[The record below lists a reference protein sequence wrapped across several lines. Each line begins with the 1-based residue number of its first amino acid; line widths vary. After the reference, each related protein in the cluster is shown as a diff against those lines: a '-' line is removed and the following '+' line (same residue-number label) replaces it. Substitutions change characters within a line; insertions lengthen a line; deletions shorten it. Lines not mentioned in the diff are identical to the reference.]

1 MSSTI
6 ALNDKK
12 VINGWA
18 FFDWANS
25 AYALVIST
33 AIFPNFFVQITD
45 DYITIFGYSLK
56 DSALYS
62 IAVSFSYAVIAILSP
77 ILSGIADYSG
87 RRMFFLKVFTTIGA
101 ISCIMLYFFQGMPT
115 LWIGTS
121 AFILATIGFA
131 GSIVFYNAYLPEI
144 ASEDQFDRVSAK
156 GFAYGY
162 VGSVIL
168 LLFNLLMIQKPELF
182 GLTDPIIPV
191 RIAFV
196 TVGLWWIGFAQ
207 ITFKRLPKDSAMHMP
222 EKYIRRGFQE
232 LMEVW
237 HKVQKQQNIKKFLLS
252 FFFYSAGVQT
262 VIYLAATFAS
272 KELGMETG
280 ELIIVILILQIVA
293 IGGAYLFAWV
303 SKMIGNKIALIIMI
317 FIWIIICGAAYFV
330 ETKTLFYI
338 IAGFVGMV
346 MGGIQSISRSTYSKL
361 IEDRSKDLTS
371 YFSFYDVLYK
381 LSIVLGTFIF
391 AFLDQLTGGM
401 RNSVLAMSILFFIGL
416 LIMLTVRIPHYKKVL
431 A

>member
-1 MSSTI
+1 MSPT
-6 ALNDKK
+6 ALELDNKK

-33 AIFPNFFVQITD
+33 AIFPNYFIAFTD
-45 DYITIFGYSLK
+45 DYVHIFGLSIK

-62 IAVSFSYAVIAILSP
+62 TAVSFSYLVIALLSP

-87 RRMFFLKVFTTIGA
+87 RRMFFMKVFTIMG
-101 ISCIMLYFFQGMPT
+101 SFFCVMLYFFTGMPT
-115 LWIGTS
+115 LWIGAS

-144 ASEDQFDRVSAK
+144 ASEDQYDNVSAK

-168 LLFNLLMIQKPELF
+168 LVFNLVMIQKPEWF
-182 GLTDPIIPV
+182 GITDPQLPV

-196 TVGLWWIGFAQ
+196 TVGLWWFGFAQ
-207 ITFKRLPKDSAMHMP
+207 ITFNRLPKDIASKMP
-222 EKYIRRGFQE
+222 DNYVRKGFQE
-232 LMEVW
+232 LKSVW
-237 HKVQKQQNIKKFLLS
+237 QKVQKQPEIKKFLLS

-280 ELIIVILILQIVA
+280 ELIITILILQIVA

-303 SKMIGNKIALIIMI
+303 STLIGNKMAIIIMI
-317 FIWIIICGAAYFV
+317 VIWILICGVAYFV
-330 ETKTLFYI
+330 QTKSLFYF
-338 IAGFVGMV
+338 IAGFVGLV

-361 IEDRSKDLTS
+361 LEERTKDLTS
-371 YFSFYDVLYK
+371 YFSFYDVLFK
-381 LSIVLGTFIF
+381 LSIVAGTFIF
-391 AFLDQLTGGM
+391 AFLDQITGGM
-401 RNSVLAMSILFFIGL
+401 RNSVLALSILFFIGL
-416 LIMLTVRIPHYKKVL
+416 IIMSRVHIPHRK
-431 A
+431 

>member
-1 MSSTI
+1 MSSTVL
-6 ALNDKK
+6 ALDNKK

-33 AIFPNFFVQITD
+33 AIFPNYFIAFTD
-45 DYITIFGYSLK
+45 DYVNIFGLSIK

-62 IAVSFSYAVIAILSP
+62 AAVSFSYLVIALLSP

-87 RRMFFLKVFTTIGA
+87 RRMFFMKVFTIMG
-101 ISCIMLYFFQGMPT
+101 SFFCIMLYFFTGMPT
-115 LWIGTS
+115 LWIGAS

-144 ASEDQFDRVSAK
+144 ASEEQYDKVSAK

-168 LLFNLLMIQKPELF
+168 LVFNLVMIQKPEWF
-182 GLTDPIIPV
+182 GITDPQLPV

-196 TVGLWWIGFAQ
+196 TVGLWWFGFAQ
-207 ITFKRLPKDSAMHMP
+207 ITFKRLPKDIATKMP
-222 EKYIRRGFQE
+222 DKYVRKGFEE
-232 LMEVW
+232 LKSVW
-237 HKVQKQQNIKKFLLS
+237 QKVQKQPEIKKFLLS

-280 ELIIVILILQIVA
+280 ELIITILILQIVA

-303 SKMIGNKIALIIMI
+303 STLIGNKMAIIIMI
-317 FIWIIICGAAYFV
+317 VIWILICGVAYFV
-330 ETKTLFYI
+330 QTKNLFYF
-338 IAGFVGMV
+338 IAGFVGLV

-361 IEDRSKDLTS
+361 LEDRTKDLTS
-371 YFSFYDVLYK
+371 YFSFYDVLFK
-381 LSIVLGTFIF
+381 LSIVAGTFIF
-391 AFLDQLTGGM
+391 AFLDQITGGM
-401 RNSVLAMSILFFIGL
+401 RNSVLALSVLFFIGL
-416 LIMLTVRIPHYKKVL
+416 IIMSKVHIPHRK
-431 A
+431 